1 MAIIG
6 AGTKFKYKLAGE
18 TEFTLLTGVR
28 SIGDTGQ
35 ERPLVE
41 TTPLDKTSKE
51 YIAGMK
57 DGDEK
62 DIMFNYE
69 VTDEAQKAFR
79 DAAKAGVNCQIEIEY
94 PNEVKAQFEM
104 VLLSFRVPNPEA
116 EAALQVAVKAKVSG
130 DVNWTEPSGTP

>member
-1 MAIIG
+1 MAVIG
-6 AGTKFKYKLAGE
+6 AGTKFKFKIGPSA
-18 TEFTLLTGVR
+18 EFTLLPGVR

-41 TTPLDKTSKE
+41 TTPIDKLSKE

-69 VTDEAQKAFR
+69 VADATQKAFR
-79 DAAKAGVNCQIEIEY
+79 DAARAGEVAQIQIEY
-94 PNEVKAQFEM
+94 PNGVTAEFNLL
-104 VLLSFRVPNPEA
+104 LLSFRVMNPES
-116 EAALQVAVKAKVSG
+116 EAALQVAVKSKVSG
-130 DVNWTEPSGTP
+130 DIVWTEPT

>member
-6 AGTKFKYKLAGE
+6 AGTKFKYKIGAAA
-18 TEFTLLTGVR
+18 EFTLLPGVR

-35 ERPLVE
+35 ERPLVDS
-41 TTPLDKTSKE
+41 TPLDQTSKE

-69 VTDEAQKAFR
+69 VADAAQKAFR
-79 DAAKAGVNCQIEIEY
+79 DEAKAGNTVKIQIEY
-94 PNEVKAQFEM
+94 PNTTTAEFDF
-104 VLLSFRVPNPEA
+104 VLLSFRVMNPES
-116 EAALQVAVKAKVSG
+116 EATLQCAVKGKVSG
-130 DVNWTEPSGTP
+130 DVTWTEPTP

>member
-6 AGTKFKYKLAGE
+6 AGTKFKYKIGEAGA
-18 TEFTLLTGVR
+18 FTLLPGVR

-35 ERPLVE
+35 ESPLVE

-69 VTDEAQKAFR
+69 VADTAQKAFR
-79 DAAKAGVNCQIEIEY
+79 DAAKASQTVQIEIEY
-94 PNEVKAQFEM
+94 PNAVTATFNF
-104 VLLSFRVPNPEA
+104 VLLSFRVMNPES
-116 EAALQVAVKAKVSG
+116 EAALQCAVKGKVSG
-130 DVNWTEPSGTP
+130 DVTWAEPTP